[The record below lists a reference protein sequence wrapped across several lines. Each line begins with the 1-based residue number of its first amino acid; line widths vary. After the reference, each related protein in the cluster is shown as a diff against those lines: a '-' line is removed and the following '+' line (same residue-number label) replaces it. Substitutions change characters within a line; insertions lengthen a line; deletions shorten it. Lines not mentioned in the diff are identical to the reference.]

1 MPRSAGSLRTLLLVL
16 AAAMAGMLLGIGAFS
31 LASAVGTRQVQDLG
45 DLVRFDPARVTVT
58 PRPAQT
64 PAPDPAATPD
74 LNPQPEQV
82 VPAAPSPAQDDDA
95 DDPDDDA
102 DDTADDDADDD

>member
-16 AAAMAGMLLGIGAFS
+16 AAALAGMLLGVGAFS

-45 DLVRFDPARVTVT
+45 DLVRFDPARVSVT
-58 PRPAQT
+58 PGLAQT
-64 PAPDPAATPD
+64 PPPTPT
-74 LNPQPEQV
+74 LNPQPQQV

-95 DDPDDDA
+95 DDDA
-102 DDTADDDADDD
+102 GDEAGDDADDD

>member
-31 LASAVGTRQVQDLG
+31 LASAVGARQVQDLG
-45 DLVRFDPARVTVT
+45 DLVRFDPAGVTVT

-95 DDPDDDA
+95 DDTA